1 MFSLIYKNDRN
12 QSIDLTNSLLFH
24 LLPPEGLDPPEAN
37 IITTKNPY
45 MPGSQYRRSEISSRQ
60 IILHFS
66 FKGDAEKGRLQLYKY
81 FRSGKN
87 GTLYYSSE
95 RQVFINC
102 YVRDIS
108 IDRGALPVT
117 GSIILECP
125 KPYFKDLD
133 YIIKDLGYILGGFEF
148 ILELPEEGLEFGSL
162 DYNATTTITNTGDVD
177 LGLTIE
183 LLASGTVINPKIFNY
198 DTNEAFILNLTMAQG
213 DYIIITTSVGEKTVT
228 LYKYVNGNLTENNI
242 INYVDP
248 SSKWLNLLV
257 GDNVFSTGADSGSEF
272 LQANIKYR
280 LEYEGV

>member
-1 MFSLIYKNDRN
+1 MFSLSYKNDRN
-12 QSIDLTNSLLFH
+12 QTIDLTNSLLFH
-24 LLPPEGLDPPEAN
+24 LLPPEGLDPPEAD

-45 MPGSQYRRSEISSRQ
+45 MPGSQYRRSEIANRQ

-66 FKGDAEKGRLQLYKY
+66 FKGDAERGRLQLYKY
-81 FRSGKN
+81 FRSGKA

-95 RQVFINC
+95 RQVLINC
-102 YVRDIS
+102 YVKDIS
-108 IDRGALPVT
+108 IDRSALPVT
-117 GSIILECP
+117 GSIVLESP
-125 KPYFKDLD
+125 KPYFKALD
-133 YIIKDLGYILGGFEF
+133 YIIEDLGYILGNLEF
-148 ILELPEEGLEFGSL
+148 ILELPEDGIEFGTL
-162 DYNATTTITNTGDVD
+162 DYNATKTITNTGDVD

-183 LLASGTVINPKIFNY
+183 LLANGTVVNPKIFNY
-198 DTNEAFILNLTMAQG
+198 DTNEAFILNLTMNKG
-213 DYIIITTSVGEKTVT
+213 DYIVITTSVGEKTVT

-257 GDNVFSTGADSGSEF
+257 GDNVFSTGAESGDEF